1 MRTKVT
7 LVLVFLNVA
16 LFFFIFKFERHW
28 RTEAASQESRRRVLG
43 PEAAD
48 IRTLELTGA
57 ALPAPVRLER
67 RRDTW
72 FMTAPFEWPANP
84 HSAGGIVNELQLL
97 EHEASFAVADLAQNK
112 QSLADFGLA
121 QPRLTVAFTSGDPV
135 AAGGTPAASVA
146 LQIGD
151 TTRDGKR
158 LYILSPDRTRIHV
171 VNRGLLD
178 SLTVP
183 ADKLRADTLLTVR
196 VFEARSLGLQAANLD
211 PTRGGAAGVR
221 VRIRRDGTRWV
232 FDAPIS
238 ARAGKTAVELAI
250 NELNALHPVAFEPAA
265 RPAALPSAA
274 PLLRVT
280 LEGNNR
286 LETLFIGEAVP
297 AAAPETAPRPA
308 AAGTAAPAPLHY
320 AQLEGRAALFTVA
333 VPRLLV
339 DGTPRSLL
347 DVLANA
353 PETLREK
360 RLLDFDAATV
370 TAVTLAAPI
379 LPDLPPLT
387 LQRADAP
394 ADAPREAEQPWQ
406 VVQRGDGAQGPQTL
420 PAEPAA
426 VRALLERLTL
436 LAADQFKS
444 DAPTG
449 ADLEDWGFN
458 RPLREITLAF
468 AGNTPPLVLRLG
480 TDSARKVYARVGTA
494 DNPGLSIYGVAADI
508 VDEFPLTT
516 GAWRSRTLGEP
527 LPPAA
532 RIAAL
537 KLTDL
542 ADGKTVA
549 EVAFTATGDPTA
561 PPRDPAVVTAV
572 VAALR
577 TLRAKAF
584 LPGGFTERIYAGGE
598 ERPWRYRLEAVVALP
613 GGAGVETTRPLVLDL
628 TERLGG
634 AQQFAGS
641 RELDT
646 VFALEQPF
654 VDALWTLV
662 YGARDPGPPKP

>member
-48 IRTLELTGA
+48 IRTLGITGT

-72 FMTAPFEWPANP
+72 FMTEPFEWPANP

-112 QSLADFGLA
+112 QSLGDFGLA
-121 QPRLTVAFTSGDPV
+121 QPRLTVAFASGDP
-135 AAGGTPAASVA
+135 AAPGTPAAA
-146 LQIGD
+146 TTLQIGD

-158 LYILSPDRTRIHV
+158 LYILSPDRLRIHV
-171 VNRGLLD
+171 VDRSLLD

-196 VFEARSLGLQAANLD
+196 VFEARSLSLQAANLD
-211 PTRGGAAGVR
+211 PARGGAAGVR

-238 ARAGKTAVELAI
+238 ARAAKTAVELAI

-265 RPAALPSAA
+265 RPATLPSAA

-297 AAAPETAPRPA
+297 V
-308 AAGTAAPAPLHY
+308 AAGSAAPAPLHY

-333 VPRLLV
+333 VPPLLV
-339 DGTPRSLL
+339 DGTARSLL

-360 RLLDFDAATV
+360 RLLDFDAAAV

-394 ADAPREAEQPWQ
+394 PDAPREAEPPWQ
-406 VVQRGDGAQGPQTL
+406 VVQRGDGARGPQTL

-426 VRALLERLTL
+426 VRALLERLAL

-542 ADGKTVA
+542 ADGKPVA
-549 EVAFTATGDPTA
+549 EVAFTATGEPTV
-561 PPRDPAVVTAV
+561 PPRDPAAVTAV

-577 TLRAKAF
+577 LLRAKAF

-634 AQQFAGS
+634 ARQFAGS

-662 YGARDPGPPKP
+662 YGARDPGPPQP